1 MKRSSCLPMVARAL
15 VAGVIA
21 VCALAA
27 PAAPARAQS
36 AATHANPADADF
48 MSGMLMH
55 HAQAV
60 VMGDWAPSHGASN
73 DVAVLCRRIAISQRD
88 EIKTMATWLTQ
99 HGLPVPDTNIVMG
112 DTLPGA
118 PQPMLMQGML
128 TGDQLVALRAA
139 RGPAWD
145 RLFLNDMIYHHTGAI
160 VMVNDLLKAPGAAQD
175 PLVYQMANDISAGQL
190 VEIHRM
196 QALLAAL
203 PPAPGPAPR

>member
-1 MKRSSCLPMVARAL
+1 MKRSSRPQMAARAL
-15 VAGVIA
+15 VAGVAA
-21 VCALAA
+21 VCAF
-27 PAAPARAQS
+27 AAPARAQQS
-36 AATHANPADADF
+36 PPSVNAADAQF

-60 VMGDWAPSHGASN
+60 VMGDWAPSHGASK
-73 DVAVLCRRIAISQRD
+73 DVALLCRRIAISQRD
-88 EIKTMATWLTQ
+88 EIKTMANWLSQ

-128 TGDQLVALRAA
+128 TGSQLVELRAA
-139 RGPAWD
+139 QGPAFD
-145 RLFLNDMIYHHTGAI
+145 RLFLEDMIYHHTGAV

-175 PLVYQMANDISAGQL
+175 PLVYELANEISAGQL

-196 QALLAAL
+196 QALLATL
-203 PPAPGPAPR
+203 SFGTH

>member
-1 MKRSSCLPMVARAL
+1 MKRSSRPQMAARAL
-15 VAGVIA
+15 VAGVAAI
-21 VCALAA
+21 CAF
-27 PAAPARAQS
+27 AAPARAQQS
-36 AATHANPADADF
+36 PPSVNAADAQF

-60 VMGDWAPSHGASN
+60 VMGDWAPSHGASK
-73 DVAVLCRRIAISQRD
+73 DVALLCRRIAISQRD
-88 EIKTMATWLTQ
+88 EIKTMANWLSQ

-128 TGDQLVALRAA
+128 TGSQLVELRAA
-139 RGPAWD
+139 QGPAFD
-145 RLFLNDMIYHHTGAI
+145 RLFLEDMIYHHTGAV

-175 PLVYQMANDISAGQL
+175 PLVYELANEISAGQL

-196 QALLAAL
+196 QALLATL
-203 PPAPGPAPR
+203 SFGTH

>member
-1 MKRSSCLPMVARAL
+1 MRRFLCLPTAACAL
-15 VAGVIA
+15 VAGMIA
-21 VCALAA
+21 VCA
-27 PAAPARAQS
+27 PAAPVRAQQ
-36 AATHANPADADF
+36 AKAPVNAADADF

-60 VMGDWAPSHGASN
+60 VMGDWAPGHGASK

-88 EIKTMATWLTQ
+88 EIKTMATWLTR
-99 HGLPVPDTNIVMG
+99 HGLPVPDTNVVMG

-139 RGPAWD
+139 HGPAFD
-145 RLFLNDMIYHHTGAI
+145 RLFLEDMIYHHEGAV
-160 VMVNDLLKAPGAAQD
+160 VMVKDLLKAPGAAQD
-175 PLVYQMANDISAGQL
+175 PLVYELANEISAGQL

-196 QALLAAL
+196 QALLATL
-203 PPAPGPAPR
+203 PAAPAQAPR

>member
-1 MKRSSCLPMVARAL
+1 MKRSSRPPMAARAL
-15 VAGVIA
+15 VAGVA
-21 VCALAA
+21 AACALAA
-27 PAAPARAQS
+27 PARAQQ
-36 AATHANPADADF
+36 APTPANAADAQF

-60 VMGDWAPSHGASN
+60 VMGDWAPSHGASK
-73 DVAVLCRRIAISQRD
+73 DVALLCRRIAISQRD
-88 EIKTMATWLTQ
+88 EIKTMANWLSQ

-128 TGDQLVALRAA
+128 TGDQLVELRAA
-139 RGPAWD
+139 QGPAFD
-145 RLFLNDMIYHHTGAI
+145 RLFLEDMIYHHTGAV

-175 PLVYQMANDISAGQL
+175 PLVYELANEISAGQL

-196 QALLAAL
+196 QALLATL
-203 PPAPGPAPR
+203 SLGTH